1 MFEKVAVTGAAGRIG
16 SFLIADLESRCDL
29 TLIDCVADADRS
41 FIIQADVRDMEAL
54 RKLFLGHDAVVHL
67 AAVEEDESDRACSIN
82 VGGTWNVLQAAT
94 DCGLKKAVIM
104 SSEAGL
110 GMEDLD
116 SDPPP
121 FYLPIDEGHPFR
133 PSDLYGLSKQ
143 LCEAV
148 GQNFAR
154 RGGIDSIVCLRPTE
168 VVFPAV
174 IEDIVGRLE
183 RETEQGVAGVTR
195 TSADRHGL
203 AISRAYI
210 RPADM
215 ARMIR
220 HALETETEPFEQFW
234 ASAADTYANQPTLAL
249 MQELFGSLPEI
260 RTLRRFRNHP
270 YAAVFDITAARD
282 RLGWE
287 PTGTWQDTVTE
298 WRASGDARNGA
309 TKARHDER

>member
-110 GMEDLD
+110 GMEYLD
-116 SDPPP
+116 CDPPP

-168 VVFPAV
+168 VVFPSV

-220 HALETETEPFEQFW
+220 QALETETEPFAQFW
-234 ASAADTYANQPTLAL
+234 ASAADTYANQPTLCL

-260 RTLRRFRNHP
+260 RTLQRFRNHP
-270 YAAVFDITAARD
+270 HAAVFDITAARD

-287 PTGTWQDTVTE
+287 PTGTWQDTVAE
-298 WRASGDARNGA
+298 WRASGDVRSGA
-309 TKARHDER
+309 TEGSS